1 MRFFEHN
8 YKKIYG
14 TFIALATIALWQNNA
29 NADSCTSGTN
39 ISIHQLTGTC
49 ANCVIQTHTCNGT
62 TYNVQNCTS
71 CVNSNATLTPT
82 TATVGTCTITYNTC
96 KTSSTPG
103 SGTIGTMCE
112 DTDCP
117 LSKPTSGW
125 QPTSPIIAGAS
136 YAYEYAAN
144 YICTGTKETS
154 CKWTA
159 SGNTYR
165 CAAGYYGKASCTSTS
180 NCTGCTAC
188 IMQDGS
194 RGTTTPTTNATDETS
209 CYKNST
215 IKSTNASGTYNFVS
229 KCNYSN

>member
-1 MRFFEHN
+1 M
-8 YKKIYG
+8 
-14 TFIALATIALWQNNA
+14 ALATIALWQNNA
-29 NADSCTSGTN
+29 NADSCTTSSTSDIN
-39 ISIHQLTGTC
+39 IVQMTGTC
-49 ANCVIQTHTCNGT
+49 ANCEIKTLTCDGK
-62 TYNVQNCTS
+62 TYKIQNCTS

-82 TATVGTCTITYNTC
+82 TTTLGTCTITYNIC
-96 KTSSTPG
+96 QTSSTPG
-103 SGTIGTMCE
+103 SGTIGTACT
-112 DTDCP
+112 DSDCP
-117 LSKPTSGW
+117 LLKPTLGW
-125 QPTSPIIAGAS
+125 QPTSPVIAGAS
-136 YAYEYAAN
+136 YAYEYVTS
-144 YICTGTKETS
+144 YKCTGTKETS

-229 KCNYSN
+229 KCNYSK